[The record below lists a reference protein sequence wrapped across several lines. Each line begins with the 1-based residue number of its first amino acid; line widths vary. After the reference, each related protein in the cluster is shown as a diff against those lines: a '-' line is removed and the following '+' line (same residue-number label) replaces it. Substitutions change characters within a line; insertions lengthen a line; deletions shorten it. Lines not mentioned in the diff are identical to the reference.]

1 MILYEMPQKTRE
13 EVEEYSKAFWNYAK
27 MQTQPGSIK
36 MNTAFSNTRL
46 AHKASIPEIKNI
58 ERYVERVEK
67 CELVI
72 HTDLTPALIHLKRR
86 EVKALIKQAED
97 DDFTEEEDRFIL
109 RCLYKYGYN
118 SWELMKNEINKTFN
132 WRFLSKTVNDLR
144 RRSDFLIE
152 AFKFSQK
159 EKAPK
164 GKQRKA
170 AKPKLK
176 SKNSRSK
183 VSKTSQKSLSKHD
196 SEDEKIIDLKNDV
209 VKSPK
214 DAKMSS
220 PETVSRKNTRP
231 ARNRKA
237 VNYKES

>member
-1 MILYEMPQKTRE
+1 MPQKTRE

-36 MNTAFSNTRL
+36 MNTAFANTRL
-46 AHKASIPEIKNI
+46 AHKKSIPEIKNI

-72 HTDLTPALIHLKRR
+72 HNDLTPALGHLNRR

-109 RCLYKYGYN
+109 KCLYKYGYN

-132 WRFLSKTVNDLR
+132 WRFLTKTVNDLR
-144 RRSDFLIE
+144 RRSDILIE
-152 AFKFSQK
+152 AFRLSQK

-164 GKQRKA
+164 GKQRKT
-170 AKPKLK
+170 AKSKLK
-176 SKNSRSK
+176 SKSSK
-183 VSKTSQKSLSKHD
+183 SKISKTSEKSSSKHD
-196 SEDEKIIDLKNDV
+196 SEGEEMAEFNNGTTEDV
-209 VKSPK
+209 KEN
-214 DAKMSS
+214 KMAS
-220 PETVSRKNTRP
+220 PEPVSRRNTRP